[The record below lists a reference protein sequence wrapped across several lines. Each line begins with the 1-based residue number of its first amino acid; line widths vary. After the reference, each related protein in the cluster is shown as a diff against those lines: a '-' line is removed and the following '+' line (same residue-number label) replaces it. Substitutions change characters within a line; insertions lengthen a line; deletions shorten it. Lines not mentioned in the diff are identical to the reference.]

1 MVRDDGVRYTAFVYR
16 GGPPLGRLSRP
27 GGPLTRC
34 RAEGAVVPEGV
45 DIAGVRQEILDLQR
59 EVAVAAGRISA
70 LDSIKPSC
78 VADWHRG
85 TGVPPFLPA
94 SLRSSSQRPRLCAFR
109 ARKSKDGLREQ
120 VERFCTDGSGGQ
132 EDPLYAFLLPE
143 LRAKAAQATSGRRGR
158 TKTKRASASGAE
170 PQQ

>member
-1 MVRDDGVRYTAFVYR
+1 MPREAHVRG
-16 GGPPLGRLSRP
+16 LRP
-27 GGPLTRC
+27 GALRW
-34 RAEGAVVPEGV
+34 AEGAVVPEGV

-70 LDSIKPSC
+70 LESIKPSC
-78 VADWHRG
+78 VMHNERP
-85 TGVPPFLPA
+85 PPFVDPG
-94 SLRSSSQRPRLCAFR
+94 SIRSTQLTAYDRALTMVVDCNR

-120 VERFCTDGSGGQ
+120 VERFCEDGSGGQ

-143 LRAKAAQATSGRRGR
+143 LRAKAAQAAAGRRGR
-158 TKTKRASASGAE
+158 SRAKRPAVDAE